1 LIYEEVGKM
10 AKEKDFEEMLE
21 DLENIVTSLEKDDL
35 KLDESITKFEEG
47 MKLTKL
53 CNTKLE
59 EAEKKITILLN
70 ENGEIKEEN
79 FVAE

>member
-1 LIYEEVGKM
+1 M
-10 AKEKDFEEMLE
+10 AKAKDFEEMLE
-21 DLENIVTSLEKDDL
+21 DLENIVSSLEKDNL
-35 KLDESITKFEEG
+35 KLYESISKFEEG

>member
-1 LIYEEVGKM
+1 M
-10 AKEKDFEEMLE
+10 AKAKDFEEMLE
-21 DLENIVTSLEKDDL
+21 DLENIVSSLEKDNL
-35 KLDESITKFEEG
+35 KLDESISKFEEG

-59 EAEKKITILLN
+59 ESEKKITILLN

>member
-1 LIYEEVGKM
+1 M

-35 KLDESITKFEEG
+35 KLDELITKFEEG

>member
-1 LIYEEVGKM
+1 M
-10 AKEKDFEEMLE
+10 AKEKDFEEMLD

-35 KLDESITKFEEG
+35 KLDESIAKFEEG

>member
-1 LIYEEVGKM
+1 M
-10 AKEKDFEEMLE
+10 AKEKDFEEMLD

-35 KLDESITKFEEG
+35 KLDESIAKFEEG

-59 EAEKKITILLN
+59 EAEKKITVLLN
-70 ENGEIKEEN
+70 ENGEVKEEN

>member
-1 LIYEEVGKM
+1 
-10 AKEKDFEEMLE
+10 MLE
-21 DLENIVTSLEKDDL
+21 DLENIVSSLEKDNL
-35 KLDESITKFEEG
+35 KLDESISKFEEG

>member
-1 LIYEEVGKM
+1 M

-59 EAEKKITILLN
+59 EAEKRITILLN
-70 ENGEIKEEN
+70 ENGEVKEEN

>member
-1 LIYEEVGKM
+1 M

-21 DLENIVTSLEKDDL
+21 DLEEIVNSLEKDNL
-35 KLDESITKFEEG
+35 KLDESIEKFEEG

-59 EAEKKITILLN
+59 EAEKKITILLS
-70 ENGEIKEEN
+70 ENGEVKEEN

>member
-1 LIYEEVGKM
+1 M
-10 AKEKDFEEMLE
+10 AKEKDFEEMLD
-21 DLENIVTSLEKDDL
+21 DLESIVNSLEKDDL
-35 KLDESITKFEEG
+35 KLDESIAKFEEG

-59 EAEKKITILLN
+59 EAEKKITVLLN
-70 ENGEIKEEN
+70 ENGEVKEEN

>member
-1 LIYEEVGKM
+1 MSK
-10 AKEKDFEEMLE
+10 AKDFEEMLE
-21 DLENIVTSLEKDDL
+21 DLENIVSSLEKDNL
-35 KLDESITKFEEG
+35 KLDESISKFEEG

>member
-1 LIYEEVGKM
+1 MAGKKADLNFETAIEQLEEI
-10 AKEKDFEEMLE
+10 AKELE
-21 DLENIVTSLEKDDL
+21 KGDLDLETSV
-35 KLDESITKFEEG
+35 SKFEEG

-79 FVAE
+79 IRAL

>member
-1 LIYEEVGKM
+1 M
-10 AKEKDFEEMLE
+10 AKEKDFEEMLD
-21 DLENIVTSLEKDDL
+21 DLETIVNSLEKDNL
-35 KLDESITKFEEG
+35 KLDESIAKFEEG

>member
-1 LIYEEVGKM
+1 M

-70 ENGEIKEEN
+70 ENGEVKEEN

>member
-1 LIYEEVGKM
+1 MSTKV
-10 AKEKDFEEMLE
+10 KEKDFEEMLE

-70 ENGEIKEEN
+70 ENGEVKEEN

>member
-1 LIYEEVGKM
+1 M

-21 DLENIVTSLEKDDL
+21 DLENIVSSLEKDNL
-35 KLDESITKFEEG
+35 KLDESISKFEEG

-59 EAEKKITILLN
+59 KAEKKITILLN

>member
-1 LIYEEVGKM
+1 M

-21 DLENIVTSLEKDDL
+21 DLENIVSSLEKDNL
-35 KLDESITKFEEG
+35 KLDESISKFEEG

>member
-1 LIYEEVGKM
+1 M
-10 AKEKDFEEMLE
+10 AKAKDFEEMLE
-21 DLENIVTSLEKDDL
+21 DLENIVSSLEKDNL
-35 KLDESITKFEEG
+35 KLDESISKFEEG

-79 FVAE
+79 FLAE